1 MPHVDLLAIFA
12 HPDDAELLAGGTIAA
27 TAAQGHRVG
36 ILDLTR
42 GELGSRGTP
51 EIRAAE
57 AQEAAAVLGVVHRES
72 AGLPDGHLDATGDAM
87 RQVIVRHL
95 REFRPQVV
103 LTHAAVGRHPD
114 HRNASLLVRDACF
127 LSGLR
132 NYGEG
137 AHHRPARLCH
147 ALSYRE
153 DHQKPTFVVDT
164 SDHFATKLRALRCFR
179 SQWDEA
185 TMEAGE
191 VHRNGLPFFELVRVQ
206 DAHAGS
212 LIRAA
217 YGEPFWTEETVAVSE
232 LLRPPA

>member
-1 MPHVDLLAIFA
+1 MPTVDLLAIFA

-27 TAAQGHRVG
+27 AAAQGHAVG

-51 EIRAAE
+51 EIRAGE
-57 AQEAAAVLGVVHRES
+57 AAEAAALLGVKTRLNV
-72 AGLPDGHLDATGDAM
+72 GLPDGHLDASSDAM
-87 RQVIVRHL
+87 RKVVVKHL
-95 REFRPQVV
+95 REFRPKVV
-103 LTHAAVGRHPD
+103 LTHASIGRHPD
-114 HRNASLLVRDACF
+114 HHNASLLVRDACF

-164 SDHFATKLRALRCFR
+164 SDHFETKLRALRCFR
-179 SQWDEA
+179 SQWDDA
-185 TMEAGE
+185 TLEAGE
-191 VHRNGLPFFELVRVQ
+191 VQRNGLPFFELVRIQ

-212 LIRAA
+212 LIRSA
-217 YGEPFWTEETVAVSE
+217 YGEPFWTEETVAIIDI
-232 LLRPPA
+232 LGG